1 MKSIRLAALVAA
13 AGAAALAV
21 VPSTN
26 AVAAGQG
33 NGWGKQTNP
42 IQHVVVIFPENIS
55 FDHYFG
61 TYPNAANTAGETLQ
75 GSGAAAPKFV
85 AKPNTPKVDNLAN
98 AHLLAPNNPNSVQ
111 PFRLTPSQAVTC
123 DQDHDYTAEQK
134 AYNGGKMDKF
144 VEYTS
149 RDACAPG
156 QYGRDGLTMGY
167 YDGNTVTALWNYA
180 QNYSMSDNSY
190 STSFGPSTPGALNL
204 ISGQTHGVRSYDPV
218 TRLQTA
224 TPDAY
229 TVKYPNATGVG
240 TVTGDPDPVWD
251 DCSSTSHK
259 VAGMD
264 GQNVGDLMN
273 RKNVTWGWFQ
283 GGFRPTVPATN
294 TTRALCGAT
303 HTNVAGV
310 SSTDYNPHHEPFQY
324 YKSTANPKHLPPSS
338 TAMIGKTDQAN
349 HQYDMTDFDKVVN
362 SDNMPAVSFLKAPN
376 YQDGHASYSDPIDE
390 QKFIVDKVNAI
401 QQSKNWKNTM
411 IVIAYDDSDGWY
423 DHTMAKLTN
432 SSNTADDAAV
442 CTQAAAAGVPMRGG
456 YVDRCG
462 PGTRQPLLVISPY
475 AKSDFVDHTQTDQSS
490 VTKFIEDNWGLG
502 RIGDGSMDAQAGS
515 LDNTLH
521 LPNPKAPQVILN
533 PSNGTVVS
541 ASCKV
546 S

>member
-13 AGAAALAV
+13 AGAAAFSVA
-21 VPSTN
+21 PSGN
-26 AVAAGQG
+26 AVAGG
-33 NGWGKQTNP
+33 NAWGTQTSP
-42 IQHVVVIFPENIS
+42 IKHVVVIFPENIS

-61 TYPNAANTAGETLQ
+61 TYPNAANTTGETLQ
-75 GSGAAAPKFV
+75 GTGTAAPKFV

-98 AHLLAPNNPNSVQ
+98 AGLLAPNNPNSVQ
-111 PFRLTPSQAVTC
+111 PFRLTPGQAVTC

-134 AYNGGKMDKF
+134 AYNGGAMDKF
-144 VEYTS
+144 VEFTS

-156 QYGRDGLTMGY
+156 QFGRDGLTMGY
-167 YDGNTVTALWNYA
+167 YDGNTVTGLWNYA
-180 QNYSMSDNSY
+180 QNYAMSDNSY

-204 ISGQTHGVRSYDPV
+204 VSGQTHGVRSYDPV

-229 TVKYPNATGVG
+229 TVKYPNAAGVG

-251 DCSSTSHK
+251 DCSSTK
-259 VAGMD
+259 YPVAGMD
-264 GQNVGDLMN
+264 GQNVGDLLN
-273 RKNVTWGWFQ
+273 KKNVTWGWFQ

-294 TTRALCGAT
+294 TTRAVCGAT
-303 HTNVAGV
+303 HTNVAGI

-324 YKSTANPKHLPPSS
+324 YRSTANPQHLPPSS

-362 SDNMPAVSFLKAPN
+362 SDTMPAVSFLKAPN

-390 QKFIVDKVNAI
+390 QKFIVDQINAI
-401 QQSKNWKNTM
+401 QKSKNWSSTL
-411 IVIAYDDSDGWY
+411 VVVAYDDSDGWY

-442 CTQAAAAGVPMRGG
+442 CTKAAAAGVPMRGG

-475 AKSDFVDHTQTDQSS
+475 AKSNFVDHTQTDQSS

-502 RIGDGSMDAQAGS
+502 RLGDGSMDAQAGS
-515 LDNTLH
+515 LDNMLH
-521 LPNPKAPQVILN
+521 LPNPKAPTLILN
-533 PSNGTVVS
+533 PSDGTVVS
-541 ASCKV
+541 ASRRH
-546 S
+546 